1 MDGRKQDGSMDA
13 YNITEVI
20 HMKRRFIAIL
30 LILLMLMSVPAFAS
44 DNLIIGESVDLNV
57 GTKHIVPG
65 EIILPDKS
73 EVIMSSID
81 ETGYQA
87 NVGALV
93 IVLAFDDTDESEYE
107 GLGAY
112 LDMVLNG
119 ETNSLKAIFADV
131 SGGKVTYT
139 AQIPQLNQDG
149 TLNVVKDAHPRAYY
163 ERYMQELNP
172 IGFQFNENGMG
183 ETAESNKRL
192 YEFITSSLENI
203 PKDSL
208 DATILDGN
216 GDGMVDNVITLFPD
230 PAGQWADLLWPM
242 STDLSKELY
251 PLLTNNAGET
261 TLGVKQITFQN
272 YSVGLNTL
280 YHETCHSLGLGDVYN
295 YIDQSREL
303 GKLWTPMSNGRPY
316 GMNSI
321 ERESLGWLTPEELI
335 PTVEPVRYTLKALD
349 KEGGGA
355 YKIPITD
362 TQSIYLEYRKADN
375 ALEYGIPSSGLL
387 AWRCDLT
394 LKNINGNAYGPPY
407 YQYLYRPFGDETA
420 KESTIN
426 AAFSQNNGRTAMGCG
441 TATPLYFT
449 TYAQVEVSTD
459 NPPAPNEMVFSTGD
473 GRSIVFRLSDVQ
485 NLPLS
490 IYDIEE
496 IEGDQ
501 ITFMVKMNEPDTL
514 VFDPVFSTAPG
525 SYSENITLELTSPN
539 EDEIRYTL
547 DGSDPTQSSPLYTQP
562 IYLAGAVT
570 VKAACFKD
578 GVRSNIVEANYFC
591 FANDDSGVL
600 PAFDGTGKSEFELTV
615 PYNVVRI
622 SFEDLQDDSVSGTVL
637 IYDVQTNSGGRFYA
651 NQLFG
656 KSVRLVTN
664 GDVVILAESSNAK
677 FKVSGYTGINE
688 PVSKT
693 PTSLGLLN
701 DGKTVIITTSLK
713 NNTNIPQNAKT
724 IIALYNDGK
733 LVQTKI
739 IDEVLYNSKFSYLTG
754 AYLEYADFDKCG
766 IYVWDS
772 EETITPMMYDLT
784 STNIAR

>member
-1 MDGRKQDGSMDA
+1 
-13 YNITEVI
+13 
-20 HMKRRFIAIL
+20 MKKKALAVL
-30 LILLMLMSVPAFAS
+30 LILLMLTTSIAYADDFAE
-44 DNLIIGESVDLNV
+44 GESVNLNEI
-57 GTKHIVPG
+57 TKHVQQ
-65 EIILPDKS
+65 EELILPEKS
-73 EVIMSSID
+73 DVTVSSID
-81 ETGYQA
+81 GQQYQA
-87 NVGALV
+87 KVGALV
-93 IVLAFDDTDESEYE
+93 VVLAFADTDESEYD
-107 GLGAY
+107 GLGGY
-112 LDMVLNG
+112 LDNVLNG
-119 ETNSLKAIFADV
+119 ETNSLKKIFTDV

-139 AQIPQLNQDG
+139 AQIPQLNEDG
-149 TLNVVKDAHPRAYY
+149 TLNVVKDVHSRAYY

-192 YEFITSSLENI
+192 QEFITSAIDSI
-203 PKDSL
+203 PKDKL
-208 DATILDGN
+208 DADILDGN
-216 GDGMVDNVITLFPD
+216 ADGMVDNVITLFPD

-242 STDLSKELY
+242 STDLSEELY
-251 PLLTNNAGET
+251 PLLTDDTGKT

-280 YHETCHSLGLGDVYN
+280 YHETCHSLGLNDVYN
-295 YIDQSREL
+295 YVDQSRDL
-303 GKLWTPMSNGRPY
+303 GNLWTPMSNGRPY

-335 PTVEPVRYTLKALD
+335 PTAEPVRYTLKALD
-349 KEGGGA
+349 KEGGNA
-355 YKIPITD
+355 YRIPVTD
-362 TQSIYLEYRKADN
+362 TQSIYLEYRKANN

-420 KESTIN
+420 KESTVN
-426 AAFSQNNGRTAMGCG
+426 SAFSQNNGRTAMGCG
-441 TATPLYFT
+441 TATPLYFPV
-449 TYAQVEVSTD
+449 YEQVEVSND

-473 GRSIVFRLSDVQ
+473 GRSIVFRLSHTQ
-485 NLPLS
+485 TLPLS

-496 IEGDQ
+496 VEGDR
-501 ITFMVKMNEPDTL
+501 ITFMVKINEPDTL
-514 VFDPVFSTAPG
+514 VFDPVFSVKPG

-547 DGSDPTQSSPLYTQP
+547 DGSDPTQSSPIYTQP

-570 VKAACFKD
+570 VKVSCFRD
-578 GVRSNIVEANYFC
+578 GVRSNIVEADYFC

-637 IYDVQTNSGGRFYA
+637 IYDVQTNTGGRFYA

-664 GDVVILAESSNAK
+664 GNVIIQAESPNAR

-693 PTSLGLLN
+693 PTSLSLLS
-701 DGKTVIITTSLK
+701 DGKTVLITTSLK
-713 NNTNIPQNAKT
+713 NNTNTPQNAKT
-724 IIALYNDGK
+724 VIALYDEGK
-733 LVQTKI
+733 LSQVKI
-739 IDEVLYNSKFSYLTG
+739 LDEALYNSKFSYLTG
-754 AYLEYADFDKCG
+754 AYFTLEDFDRCG
-766 IYVWDS
+766 IYVWDGA
-772 EETITPMMYDLT
+772 ETITPMMYDLT
-784 STNIAR
+784 SVKIAQ